1 MTWPPTNNFDN
12 FITKLL
18 SGSLPNY
25 DPKDLEANNSE
36 NTRYAGH
43 CLLWSKTNLVF
54 KTRKKDVPMRALF
67 MVSSMFV
74 GTFYMHYNFKISIFE
89 FFVSLFLISKLRF
102 LDAVEI

>member
-25 DPKDLEANNSE
+25 DPKDLEAIDSE

-54 KTRKKDVPMRALF
+54 KTRIKDIPMRALF
-67 MVSSMFV
+67 MVSMCV
-74 GTFYMHYNFKISIFE
+74 GTFYMHYNFEFKISILKG
-89 FFVSLFLISKLRF
+89 FFVSTVFKL
-102 LDAVEI
+102 

>member
-25 DPKDLEANNSE
+25 DPKDLESIDSE

-54 KTRKKDVPMRALF
+54 KTRIKDVPMRALF

-74 GTFYMHYNFKISIFE
+74 ADIKGISLDLLQIGISNNF
-89 FFVSLFLISKLRF
+89 
-102 LDAVEI
+102 